1 MSDNLA
7 ALQEIM
13 RDTFDNDGIVLKADT
28 VAGDVQGWD
37 SLNHVRLIVAIEQDY
52 GFQMPMERVS
62 ELQNVGELVALID
75 ELDG

>member
-1 MSDNLA
+1 MSDTLA
-7 ALQEIM
+7 ALQDIM
-13 RDTFDNDGIVLKADT
+13 RDTFDNDDIVLKDDT
-28 VAGDVQGWD
+28 VAGDVEGWD

-52 GFQMPMERVS
+52 DFQMPMERVS